1 MTSTP
6 KQFRVW
12 LVEWVSY
19 STVLAAETADAAKQ
33 EAIRAFNE
41 NGTDGF
47 KCHESGLEYEGIVVD
62 DWPPS

>member
-19 STVLAAETADAAKQ
+19 SSVLEAESSDAAKAK
-33 EAIRAFNE
+33 AIRAFDE
-41 NGTDGF
+41 SGTDGF

-62 DWPPS
+62 ELPYS